1 MTSSK
6 SDLPKG
12 INSFFF
18 FFFFADKVKDFM
30 GKGCLGG
37 EQQGKGPW
45 ENVQQSSK
53 SQDFW

>member
-12 INSFFF
+12 INS
-18 FFFFADKVKDFM
+18 FFFADKVKDFM

-45 ENVQQSSK
+45 ENVPQSSK
-53 SQDFW
+53 SWDFW